1 MKKWRCTVC
10 GYIHEGDEPPDECP
24 VCGADKSM
32 FEEVTEEED
41 RAEAAETQK
50 EAETGTE
57 EKTEAEA
64 KPAEPSAKKG
74 PRKWRCTVCGY
85 IHEGE
90 EPPDE
95 CPVCG
100 ADKSMFEEVTEE
112 EPQVSE
118 AADIQKQAEG
128 KKTAEKKPTAEAASG
143 ENAPEKKK
151 PKPAARPKPDPRA
164 YDLGPVPGT
173 IQGRAVYIL
182 HQQMLKHH
190 GHPMTVHIPNG
201 VLPMVFIFM
210 VLTALLQVP
219 GLRTAAFW
227 SLAFVVLTLP
237 AVIYSGYIEWQKRY
251 RGYPS
256 DRFIKKIISASV
268 VAVSSLAALIWWIFD
283 PDVLSSSL
291 RWRFIFLNLVTLV
304 AAIIAGYIGGKFVFR
319 D

>member
-41 RAEAAETQK
+41 RAEAAETRK
-50 EAETGTE
+50 GPEGETEKKAEPE
-57 EKTEAEA
+57 S
-64 KPAEPSAKKG
+64 KPAETAASKG

-85 IHEGE
+85 IHEGD

-112 EPQVSE
+112 EPQVFE
-118 AADIQKQAEG
+118 AADIQIQAED
-128 KKTAEKKPTAEAASG
+128 KKASEKKPGEEALPDDKA
-143 ENAPEKKK
+143 AEKKK
-151 PKPAARPKPDPRA
+151 PKPKPDPRA

-173 IQGRAVYIL
+173 IQGRAMYIL

-190 GHPMTVHIPNG
+190 GHPMVVHIPNG

-210 VLTALLQVP
+210 ILTALFQVP
-219 GLRTAAFW
+219 GFCTAAFW
-227 SLAFVVLTLP
+227 SLAFVVITLP

-256 DRFIKKIISASV
+256 DRIIKKIIAASV

-291 RWRFIFLNLVTLV
+291 RWAFITLNLVTLA
-304 AAIIAGYIGGKFVFR
+304 AAIVAGYIGGKYVFR

>member
-32 FEEVTEEED
+32 FEEVTEKED

-50 EAETGTE
+50 EAKDET
-57 EKTEAEA
+57 EKKAEPES
-64 KPAEPSAKKG
+64 KPAERAARKG

-85 IHEGE
+85 IHEGD

-112 EPQVSE
+112 EPQVFE
-118 AADIQKQAEG
+118 AADIQIQAED
-128 KKTAEKKPTAEAASG
+128 KKASEKKPKA
-143 ENAPEKKK
+143 K
-151 PKPAARPKPDPRA
+151 PKPDPRA

-173 IQGRAVYIL
+173 VQGRAMYIL

-190 GHPMTVHIPNG
+190 GHPMVVHIPNG

-210 VLTALLQVP
+210 ILTALFQVP
-219 GLRTAAFW
+219 GFCTAAFW
-227 SLAFVVLTLP
+227 SLAFVVITLP

-256 DRFIKKIISASV
+256 DRIIKKIIAASV

-291 RWRFIFLNLVTLV
+291 RWAFITLNLVTLA
-304 AAIIAGYIGGKFVFR
+304 AAIVAGYIGGKYVFR

>member
-10 GYIHEGDEPPDECP
+10 GYIHEGDEPPEECP

-41 RAEAAETQK
+41 QSE
-50 EAETGTE
+50 EAETRKEAVG
-57 EKTEAEA
+57 KTQKPKAES
-64 KPAEPSAKKG
+64 KPAETAAPKG
-74 PRKWRCTVCGY
+74 TRKWRCTVCGY

-118 AADIQKQAEG
+118 AADTQKEAEG
-128 KKTAEKKPTAEAASG
+128 KSAAEKKPDAEAQSD
-143 ENAPEKKK
+143 EKTPGKEK
-151 PKPAARPKPDPRA
+151 PKPAAKPDPRA

-173 IQGRAVYIL
+173 VQGRAAYIL

-190 GHPMTVHIPNG
+190 GHPMVVHIPNG
-201 VLPMVFIFM
+201 VLPMAFIFM
-210 VLTALLQVP
+210 ILTALFQVP
-219 GLRTAAFW
+219 GFCTAAFW
-227 SLAFVVLTLP
+227 SLAFVVITLP

-256 DRFIKKIISASV
+256 DRIIKKIIAASV
-268 VAVSSLAALIWWIFD
+268 VAVSSVAALIWWIFD

-291 RWRFIFLNLVTLV
+291 RWGFIFLNLVTLA
-304 AAIIAGYIGGKFVFR
+304 AAIIAGYIGGKYVFR